1 MPQYRY
7 SASPYR
13 FGPGPISPGIKMLI
27 KLNILAFVA
36 TIVWPRLVLSFGLT
50 PQAVFEQFH
59 FWQPVTYLFLHGG
72 LFHILFNMLALWMFG
87 VELERLWGSKA
98 FIKYYFVTGIGAAV
112 TVLFVSLLPIASA
125 DQMYNSVTIG
135 ASGAVYGVLLAF
147 GLYYP
152 DRPIYMYFLF
162 PVPAKYFVM
171 IIGAIIFFSSINDT
185 NSGVSHEAHLGGLLA
200 GYLYLRGGGGGTTNL
215 IGEIKYQYIKWK
227 MNRLRRRFH
236 VHPGKRNDD
245 WSGPV
250 H

>member
-1 MPQYRY
+1 
-7 SASPYR
+7 
-13 FGPGPISPGIKMLI
+13 MLI
-27 KLNILAFVA
+27 KFNILAFVV
-36 TIVWPRLVLSFGLT
+36 TIVWPRLMLSFGLT

-72 LFHILFNMLALWMFG
+72 LFHIVFNMLALWMFG

-125 DQMYNSVTIG
+125 DQMYYSVTIG

-147 GLYYP
+147 GLCYP

-185 NSGVSHEAHLGGLLA
+185 NSGVSHEAHLGGLIA
-200 GYLYLRGGGGGTTNL
+200 GYLYLRGGGVGQR
-215 IGEIKYQYIKWK
+215 I
-227 MNRLRRRFH
+227 
-236 VHPGKRNDD
+236 
-245 WSGPV
+245 
-250 H
+250 